1 METLM
6 NFLGVFITGIVLTR
20 IVITIQ
26 MMKQYQKAQK
36 HQMSSTNMENEIEP
50 SKETMVYR
58 PVDIEVVQDHMTG
71 ESIPKLQ
78 AYQLVRE
85 EKTYYFSSWEDR
97 ERFIEST
104 KNDQIKDIKEEPSLT
119 EESI

>member
-1 METLM
+1 
-6 NFLGVFITGIVLTR
+6 
-20 IVITIQ
+20 
-26 MMKQYQKAQK
+26 
-36 HQMSSTNMENEIEP
+36 MSSTNMENEIEP